1 MSRHE
6 LIMVALSWLH
16 VLIWLFVMFGG
27 ILHRKIAILNM
38 LIALPIIYVI
48 QAMPM
53 HPINT
58 AKSMQVKANGNST
71 LDDTPLHPRE
81 ACDRRHHARMLG
93 MTLDDYERNKKQVDH
108 YVKSIAITAWL
119 FNIRNKLN
127 DWSFA
132 NPLSAQG
139 LIILSYIINSQILYW
154 KS

>member
-1 MSRHE
+1 MNKHE
-6 LIMVALSWLH
+6 LIMMMLSWLH
-16 VLIWLFVMFGG
+16 VLVWIFVMFGG
-27 ILHRKIAILNM
+27 ILNRKITVMNM

-58 AKSMQVKANGNST
+58 AKSLQVQSHGDATFNKS
-71 LDDTPLHPRE
+71 LLHPRE

-93 MTLDDYERNKKQVDH
+93 MTLYEYERNKQQVDH
-108 YVKSIAITAWL
+108 YANSIAITAWV
-119 FNIRNKLN
+119 FYIRQKLN

-139 LIILSYIINSQILYW
+139 LIILSYIINSHILYW
-154 KS
+154 QS